1 MDQDLKLIAL
11 HDKLYKK
18 IEELKAELATVEK
31 QIGPQGDMGP
41 QGPKGEQGERGR
53 DGVDGKDGRDGVD
66 GKDGRNGT
74 DGTSITDVDVDFDNH
89 LRVSLSDGSVID
101 AGEINA
107 VIAEDAVTKIIG
119 MGGGGSGSSNPSF
132 NGVGTISS
140 TTYVT
145 SLADLP
151 TPSAGV
157 ITLEADHTYFFIGT
171 VDLQGNRMV
180 GQFNTCLLGYSSE
193 NAFITSTG
201 LGAGVALFTTAWTT
215 PIRHVTFKDVDTALD
230 IDGLGNDPVALD
242 WTGVN
247 FTNVP
252 NIGVIKDVG
261 NFIFTKG
268 AFLSSQGLSF
278 DGTFGTI
285 SIADS
290 LLQGTGAAGAIVTLP
305 STLTVTRRFRII
317 YSSIVAFGSTTG
329 LDVSTSAS
337 IPVEGYILDTINFSG
352 GSTYQAGVTFEDN
365 KALFVRC
372 RGITNSR
379 EVSQYYM
386 NGNLTTTN
394 IASSGVAY
402 KVEGATTSN
411 TRTSKFTNTDN
422 RATYIGAFSR
432 NFYAVATLS
441 MSSSTNQ
448 LIGSYIAKNGTILTE
463 SEIYLQTD
471 NNGDI
476 TNVTIQALVDLD
488 TNDYIEVFV
497 ENASS
502 SSNITVSDMNVTIQ

>member
-1 MDQDLKLIAL
+1 MNADLKLL
-11 HDKLYKK
+11 RVYDKLDGK
-18 IEELKAELATVEK
+18 ISLLQEQVSDVRKLE
-31 QIGPQGDMGP
+31 GPQGEKGEMGP
-41 QGPKGEQGERGR
+41 QGPVGPSGKDGQ
-53 DGVDGKDGRDGVD
+53 DGVDGKNGSDGRDGID
-66 GKDGRNGT
+66 GKDGTG
-74 DGTSITDVDVDFDNH
+74 ITNVELDFDNH
-89 LRVSLSDGSVID
+89 LRVTLSDGTVLDVGQIETPE
-101 AGEINA
+101 ATEGA
-107 VIAEDAVTKIIG
+107 TQIIS
-119 MGGGGSGSSNPSF
+119 MGGGSSSGNESF
-132 NGVGTISS
+132 NDVGTISS

-151 TPSAGV
+151 PPSSGV

-180 GQFNTCLLGYSSE
+180 GQFNTCILGYSSE

-317 YSSIVAFGSTTG
+317 YSSIVAFGFTTG

-411 TRTSKFTNTDN
+411 ARTSKFTNTDN